1 MEKIGNVNK
10 KGYETHTH
18 THTDYE
24 GWVKRRRKLGKW
36 VPEKVHY

>member
-10 KGYETHTH
+10 KGYETHT
-18 THTDYE
+18 DYE
-24 GWVKRRRKLGKW
+24 GWAKRRRKLGKC